1 MIAQPHPARDSIRE
15 IKELKELRELKVK
28 EFKDLRELRDLKDP
42 LDFIN
47 LRECQSKPLEK
58 LLPILKMES
67 THTPVKQKKGLSP
80 PKKKLTI
87 DDNKF
92 WEIGFAKF
100 ILAPSY

>member
-1 MIAQPHPARDSIRE
+1 
-15 IKELKELRELKVK
+15 
-28 EFKDLRELRDLKDP
+28 
-42 LDFIN
+42 
-47 LRECQSKPLEK
+47 
-58 LLPILKMES
+58 MES
-67 THTPVKQKKGLSP
+67 SHTPVKQKKGLSP